1 VSISCREICLILLRD
16 LRFGVRSLQKVSV
29 DFVPRNLFD
38 FAEGPVRSLQAVS
51 IDFVPRNL
59 FDFAEGPV
67 VRYVISTG
75 SECPLSFL
83 FWLIFLIISADRSY
97 YTLLFSGAL
106 HIILIVSDLLLRSC
120 WLTVCEFA
128 AKPNVYSH
136 LGSLISHVCP
146 LLVAQCQFLHRCSP

>member
-1 VSISCREICLILLRD
+1 MSISCREICLILLRD
-16 LRFGVRSLQKVSV
+16 LWFGVRSLQFVSV
-29 DFVPRNLFD
+29 DFVP
-38 FAEGPVRSLQAVS
+38 Q
-51 IDFVPRNL
+51 NL

-67 VRYVISTG
+67 VRCATSTE

-83 FWLIFLIISADRSY
+83 FWLIFLIISADRLY
-97 YTLLFSGAL
+97 YALLFSGAL